1 MIRKLVAAAKVR
13 LSGSRLVNNSKHS
26 IHDFRQ
32 EHLSNMSAV
41 KTPIALIIAVAQ
53 NGVIGRNN
61 RLPWRIPAE
70 LKYFKASTMGKPLVM
85 GRKTFESLG
94 KALPGRT
101 NIVVTRDLQF
111 RADDTIVV
119 HDIDSALRCA
129 DEVAQRDGG
138 SEIMV
143 IGGADIYR
151 QTLPVAHTLYYTDVK
166 IDADGDAYFRDIDWT
181 QWQCMQQQD
190 FAASDATT
198 PAYSL
203 KIYNRK

>member
-1 MIRKLVAAAKVR
+1 
-13 LSGSRLVNNSKHS
+13 
-26 IHDFRQ
+26 
-32 EHLSNMSAV
+32 
-41 KTPIALIIAVAQ
+41 
-53 NGVIGRNN
+53 
-61 RLPWRIPAE
+61 
-70 LKYFKASTMGKPLVM
+70 
-85 GRKTFESLG
+85 
-94 KALPGRT
+94 
-101 NIVVTRDLQF
+101 
-111 RADDTIVV
+111 
-119 HDIDSALRCA
+119 
-129 DEVAQRDGG
+129 VAQRDGV

>member
-1 MIRKLVAAAKVR
+1 
-13 LSGSRLVNNSKHS
+13 
-26 IHDFRQ
+26 
-32 EHLSNMSAV
+32 MSAV

-53 NGVIGRNN
+53 NGVIGRDN

-70 LKYFKASTMGKPLVM
+70 LKYFKATTMGKPIVM

-94 KALPGRT
+94 KALPART

-111 RADDTIVV
+111 RADDVIVV

-129 DEVAQRDGG
+129 DDIAQRDDAG
-138 SEIMV
+138 EIMV

-166 IDADGDAYFRDIDWT
+166 IDADGDAYFRDIDWA
-181 QWQCMQQQD
+181 QWRCVQQQD
-190 FAASDATT
+190 FAASDAAT

-203 KIYNRK
+203 KVFNRK

>member
-1 MIRKLVAAAKVR
+1 
-13 LSGSRLVNNSKHS
+13 
-26 IHDFRQ
+26 
-32 EHLSNMSAV
+32 MSAV

-129 DEVAQRDGG
+129 DGVAQRDGV

-190 FAASDATT
+190 FAAIDATT